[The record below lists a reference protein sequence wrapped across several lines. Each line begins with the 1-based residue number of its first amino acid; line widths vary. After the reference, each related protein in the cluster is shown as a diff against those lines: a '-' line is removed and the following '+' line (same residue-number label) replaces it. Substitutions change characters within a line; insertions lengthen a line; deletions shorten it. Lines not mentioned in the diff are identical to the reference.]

1 MSMSMWKA
9 GTLRLHL

>member
-1 MSMSMWKA
+1 MSASMWKA